1 MSSATPDDFLIENED
16 DEYLMRVV
24 IDTSLS
30 KFYLYSNE
38 GETKTVDCDTTDEF
52 MNVLELINAVV
63 PDECIAY
70 AEPVVSKV

>member
-1 MSSATPDDFLIENED
+1 MTIPSPDDYLIDNEG

-38 GETKTVDCDTTDEF
+38 GETRTVDCDNTDQF